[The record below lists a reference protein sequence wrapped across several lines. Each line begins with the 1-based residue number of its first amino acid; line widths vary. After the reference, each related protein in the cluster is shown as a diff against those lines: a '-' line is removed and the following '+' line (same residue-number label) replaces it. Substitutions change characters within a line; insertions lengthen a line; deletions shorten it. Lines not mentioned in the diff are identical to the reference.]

1 VEKCFTLEYTA
12 KQVIRT
18 SEKRKNLNKKLVWEK
33 VMSNWEAVHEKIFR
47 TDENAA
53 GAMAANLYSINWLQ
67 VEKSSLLEKNCPHK
81 LVH

>member
-1 VEKCFTLEYTA
+1 
-12 KQVIRT
+12 
-18 SEKRKNLNKKLVWEK
+18 
-33 VMSNWEAVHEKIFR
+33 MSNWEAVHEKIFR